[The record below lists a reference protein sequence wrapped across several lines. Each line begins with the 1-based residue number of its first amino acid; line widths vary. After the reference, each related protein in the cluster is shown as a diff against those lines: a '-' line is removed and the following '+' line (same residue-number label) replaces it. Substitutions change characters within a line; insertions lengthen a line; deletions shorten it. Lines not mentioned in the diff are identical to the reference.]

1 MKLYG
6 GETGGGQPKA
16 AGAGRSVGVRR
27 GACQARAD
35 AMEVVQCADFM
46 VPRV

>member
-16 AGAGRSVGVRR
+16 AGADRAEGVRR

-35 AMEVVQCADFM
+35 AMEEVQCADFM
-46 VPRV
+46 VRRV